1 MQEEDNVQL
10 FKVTVGIDRKITTQ
24 HTLNRDIGFPTAYL
38 KPASAVQWDTITTL
52 SKIFREGRLLEED
65 EFRTLGANL
74 YEFLLNNPVGDLINR
89 IISEK
94 SGFDKQE
101 GAILRLELEFEEDEY
116 GINSDKLEFLS
127 WPWEYLYC
135 WQQQM
140 FLSEVTQLVL
150 TRRLFL
156 RKGENKRDLL
166 IKDRDKPRVL
176 FVCASP
182 KASPDE
188 PQLSRV
194 QSAILFEMFNEEPIR
209 SKIDL
214 LEPLLIANNEEDVQN
229 GVDNDKLRRGFATWQ
244 AFKTLVAT
252 YRPNIIHFV
261 GHGRFE
267 KDKGEIAFLTADES
281 HSAHWIN
288 QEAIA
293 RELKGI
299 KEVRLVF
306 LQACES
312 GVGGKIAN
320 PYRAISGIASRLA
333 AENIPAVVAMQ
344 SKISNKESNRFAKEF
359 YTALLESR
367 AIEAAVLQGREKL
380 LQDLGDWSVS
390 KAFGLPVLYL
400 RSNDSILLPPKQKQR
415 STPNT
420 NEGSLSENS
429 NQFIGTP
436 DSGYC
441 PRCHAFYE
449 AGVTGCVECGTPFFC
464 SKCKRPIIT
473 TLKNEKARFCPYCF
487 PPTPL
492 ALPPLPADTVS
503 TDSFSRT
510 GKTGPL

>member
-10 FKVTVGIDRKITTQ
+10 FKVTVGIDRKIATQ
-24 HTLNRDIGFPTAYL
+24 HTLNRGLGFPTAYL

-94 SGFDKQE
+94 YGFDKQE

-116 GINSDKLEFLS
+116 GINSDKLEFLG

-156 RKGENKRDLL
+156 RKGEIKRDLL
-166 IKDRDKPRVL
+166 ISDRDKPKVL

-182 KASPDE
+182 NE
-188 PQLSRV
+188 PELGRV
-194 QSAILFEMFNEEPIR
+194 QSTTLFEMFNEEPIR

-214 LEPLLIANNEEDVQN
+214 LEPLLIADDEKDVQN
-229 GVDNDKLRRGFATWQ
+229 AAGSDKPTRGFATWQ
-244 AFKTLVAT
+244 AFKALVAS
-252 YRPNIIHFV
+252 YEPNIIHFV

-267 KDKGEIAFLTADES
+267 KDRGEIAFLTDDEY
-281 HSAHWIN
+281 HRAHWIN

-293 RELKGI
+293 RELKG
-299 KEVRLVF
+299 KKDLRLVF

-312 GVGGKIAN
+312 GVVGKIAN

-400 RSNDSILLPPKQKQR
+400 RSNDSILLPRKPKQR
-415 STPNT
+415 SNT
-420 NEGSLSENS
+420 NEGSLSDSS
-429 NQFIGTP
+429 NQFLGTP

-441 PRCHAFYE
+441 PRCHAYYE
-449 AGVTGCVECGTPFFC
+449 AGVMGCVECGTPFFC
-464 SKCKRPIIT
+464 STCRKLLIT
-473 TLKNEKARFCPYCF
+473 TLKNERARYCPYC
-487 PPTPL
+487 PTLTPL
-492 ALPPLPADTVS
+492 LLPPIPVDAVS